1 MGSMQMRIRR
11 DESGQMLIVAALS
24 LLVLFGFLALSCDIG
39 LLFRAKRN
47 LQIAA
52 DAAATAGALDY
63 YYNGSI
69 SSAQS
74 AALEAASANGVINGQ
89 GGVVVT
95 IDSPPKQ
102 GPNSG
107 VSGDV
112 EVIVQQPNP
121 TIFMK
126 MFDRDSLTVA
136 TRAVG
141 GTPLPTKTCVYVLSP
156 TGADAMQLSGS
167 FDVSVSHCG
176 VMVDS
181 SDPNALQF
189 TGSSG
194 YLSAS
199 SVSVVG
205 GDGGQTGDSSPTPVT
220 GAPAQNDPIRMSGPV
235 PPGGCTET
243 STATSLTGSITGP
256 GTGEALC
263 FTNPV
268 AMNNVT
274 LGSGIYVFENGV
286 TTTGTITSGT
296 GGTTLDVYSGA
307 LTMNSGTVLDLVAPT
322 SGDTNGIALM
332 EPSWNSSAITI
343 QKGNVTGSLTGIIYA
358 PAAELYLQDSGGD
371 KSGGISL
378 TTDLIIN
385 KLVDQTAT
393 LTVNSYSAAN
403 PTTTPLRAVTL
414 VE

>member
-1 MGSMQMRIRR
+1 VGSMQMRFRL

-47 LQIAA
+47 LQMAA
-52 DAAATAGALDY
+52 DASATAGALDY
-63 YYNGSI
+63 YYNGSA
-69 SSAQS
+69 SSAET
-74 AALEAASANGVINGQ
+74 AAQAAASSNGLTNGQ
-89 GGVVVT
+89 GGVTVT
-95 IDSPPKQ
+95 VNSPPVQ
-102 GPNSG
+102 GPNRG
-107 VSGDV
+107 IAGDV
-112 EVIVQQPNP
+112 EVIIEQPNP
-121 TIFMK
+121 TVFMR
-126 MFDRDSLTVA
+126 MFNRDSLSVA
-136 TRAVG
+136 ARAVG

-176 VMVDS
+176 VVVDS
-181 SDPNALQF
+181 SDPDALQF

-220 GAPAQNDPIRMSGPV
+220 RAPAQNDPIRMSGPV
-235 PPGGCTET
+235 PPGRCTQS
-243 STATSLTGSITGP
+243 STATSLTGTIAGP

-268 AMNNVT
+268 SM
-274 LGSGIYVFENGV
+274 SDV
-286 TTTGTITSGT
+286 TTSGTINSGT
-296 GGTTLDVYSGA
+296 GGTTLDIYSGA

-332 EPSWNSSAITI
+332 EPSSNSSAITI

-403 PTTTPLRAVTL
+403 PTTTPLRAVAL

>member
-1 MGSMQMRIRR
+1 MGSMQMRIRC

-112 EVIVQQPNP
+112 EVIIQQPNP

-136 TRAVG
+136 ARAVG

-181 SDPNALQF
+181 GDSNALQF

-220 GAPAQNDPIRMSGPV
+220 GAPAQNDPIRMSGPI
-235 PPGGCTET
+235 PPGGCAQT
-243 STATSLTGSITGP
+243 STATSLTGSVAGP
-256 GTGEALC
+256 GTGSALC

-286 TTTGTITSGT
+286 TTTGNITSGV
-296 GGTTLDVYSGA
+296 GGTTLDIYNGA

-322 SGDTNGIALM
+322 EGDTNGIALM
-332 EPSWNSSAITI
+332 EPSSNSSAITI

-358 PAAELYLQDSGGD
+358 PSAELYLQDSGGD

-378 TTDLIIN
+378 TTDLIVN

-403 PTTTPLRAVTL
+403 PTTTPLRAVAL